1 MAIPN
6 LLLLIMLISL
16 VILAVYNYNAGRN
29 LNLKAN
35 SNITQFKE
43 CRKIANVSECNTV
56 VKELNRELPI
66 PYPRGLILNIFY
78 EITTYR
84 QIRSSSEGV
93 QTGLPYL
100 ELTFNY
106 FICNLPNYIRRITY
120 LVGGLKPSVKFIA
133 LAPFN

>member
-1 MAIPN
+1 MTYIDKDMTIRN

-56 VKELNRELPI
+56 VKELNKELTI
-66 PYPRGLILNIFY
+66 PYF
-78 EITTYR
+78 
-84 QIRSSSEGV
+84 
-93 QTGLPYL
+93 
-100 ELTFNY
+100 
-106 FICNLPNYIRRITY
+106 
-120 LVGGLKPSVKFIA
+120 GG
-133 LAPFN
+133 